1 MSGDGFLSRWARRKQ
16 EVAREV
22 KRGEG
27 APEQGVEGGEAA
39 PQAVIVEAIEPHGL
53 VQHDLVQHDLVQHD
67 PEAITPEELA
77 ALPPVEEITDPA
89 DFSRYLRK
97 GVPLVL
103 RNAAMRRLWML
114 DTAIRHYV
122 DPALDYAYDWNI
134 PGGVPGNGALA
145 AGFDA
150 KGAAEKF
157 FSTMR
162 GKISNETGNFEAAD
176 LERSDSGD
184 ILPHSE
190 EAVAS
195 TLADGSN
202 QDDPAGIQQATKS
215 SQGSASKT
223 GGEDTTFVVEEE
235 ASRSSASEKSHAP
248 QGPARRH
255 GRALPV

>member
-16 EVAREV
+16 EAAREV

-39 PQAVIVEAIEPHGL
+39 SQAVIVEAIEPHD
-53 VQHDLVQHDLVQHD
+53 VMQQD
-67 PEAITPEELA
+67 PEAISPEDLA

-114 DTAIRHYV
+114 DPAIRHYV

-145 AGFDA
+145 ADFDA
-150 KGAAEKF
+150 KGAAENF

-162 GKISNETGNFEAAD
+162 GKISNETGKFEAAD
-176 LERSDSGD
+176 SERSDSGD

-223 GGEDTTFVVEEE
+223 VEEDTTLVVEEE
-235 ASRSSASEKSHAP
+235 ASLPSASEKTHAP